1 MKKAKVF
8 GYCQKV
14 TRVATNNF
22 LDSYFIDFKNY
33 LIIDQGKAENTVTSY
48 LRDLNKFQQ
57 YLQQQAITSLN
68 DIDQSTIQ
76 LYLAKLKAD
85 NYAASSTSRMISV
98 LKQFFLFLLKEGV
111 ISKNPMYMIQ
121 SPKKAQHLPKALS
134 MKQVEAI
141 IEAPDIKTAWGL
153 RDRAIFELMYASGLR
168 VSELTHLSLD
178 ELHLDLGFI
187 QTLGKGNKERIV
199 PIGDEAAYWIEKYL
213 EEVRPSFS
221 KKSSKTTNAL
231 FLTERGAMFT
241 RQGIWKNLNKYVQQA
256 GITQSVSPHM
266 LRHSF
271 ATHLLENGADLR
283 MVQELLGHSNI
294 STTQIY
300 THISKQRLQEVYRK
314 AFPRA

>member
-1 MKKAKVF
+1 M
-8 GYCQKV
+8 
-14 TRVATNNF
+14 ATNNF